1 MIMTHIVRKKLGA
14 GTRALLVALCVAFF
28 LFPIVW
34 LLETSLKLKI
44 DMFTLPPKWFGFKTT
59 IKNFTYVLTTMPVLT
74 WGKNSLLISLGTMI
88 LSLFLGV
95 PAGYAFSRVK
105 FKGRFA
111 LLMFFLLART
121 LPPVTLALP
130 FRVMMQSMGLFGTR
144 LSVILIDTIYDATF
158 TAWLMSGLFAS
169 IPEELEEAAI
179 IDGCTAFTAF
189 FRVILPLSLPGLV
202 TSALFAFIYSWNDFI
217 FAMTL
222 TSPKTATLPLG
233 MLSTS
238 GMLSV
243 GWTYMAAMGVF
254 AMLPVLL
261 LSLFLQKYYVSG
273 LTLGGVK

>member
-1 MIMTHIVRKKLGA
+1 MTHTIRKKA
-14 GTRALLVALCVAFF
+14 GMGIRGLLVALCVAFF

-44 DMFTLPPKWFGFKTT
+44 DMFTLPPQWFGFQTT
-59 IKNFTYVLTTMPVLT
+59 IKNFTYVLSTMPVLT
-74 WGKNSLLISLGTMI
+74 WGKNSLIISLGTMI
-88 LSLFLGV
+88 LSLILGV

-130 FRVMMQSMGLFGTR
+130 FRVMMQGMGLFGTR

>member
-1 MIMTHIVRKKLGA
+1 
-14 GTRALLVALCVAFF
+14 
-28 LFPIVW
+28 
-34 LLETSLKLKI
+34 
-44 DMFTLPPKWFGFKTT
+44 
-59 IKNFTYVLTTMPVLT
+59 
-74 WGKNSLLISLGTMI
+74 
-88 LSLFLGV
+88 
-95 PAGYAFSRVK
+95 
-105 FKGRFA
+105 
-111 LLMFFLLART
+111 MFFLLART

-130 FRVMMQSMGLFGTR
+130 FRVMMQNMGLFGTH
-144 LSVILIDTIYDATF
+144 LAVILIDTIYDATF

>member
-1 MIMTHIVRKKLGA
+1 MKMTHTIGKKTGM
-14 GTRALLVALCVAFF
+14 GIRGLLVALCVVFF

-34 LLETSLKLKI
+34 LLETSVKLKI
-44 DMFTLPPKWFGFKTT
+44 DMFTLPPQWLGFQTT
-59 IKNFTYVLTTMPVLT
+59 LKNFSYVLSTMPVLT
-74 WGKNSLLISLGTMI
+74 WGKNSLIISLGTMF
-88 LSLFLGV
+88 LSLILGV

-130 FRVMMQSMGLFGTR
+130 FRVMMQNMGLFGTH
-144 LSVILIDTIYDATF
+144 LAVILIDTIYDATF

>member
-1 MIMTHIVRKKLGA
+1 MKMTHTIRKKTGM
-14 GTRALLVALCVAFF
+14 GIRGLLVALCVVFF

-34 LLETSLKLKI
+34 LLETSVKLKI
-44 DMFTLPPKWFGFKTT
+44 DMFTLPPQWLGFQTT
-59 IKNFTYVLTTMPVLT
+59 LKNFSYVLSTMPVLT
-74 WGKNSLLISLGTMI
+74 WGKNSLIISLGTMF
-88 LSLFLGV
+88 LSLILGV

-273 LTLGGVK
+273 LTMGGVK

>member
-1 MIMTHIVRKKLGA
+1 MKMTHTIGKKTGM
-14 GTRALLVALCVAFF
+14 GIRGLLVALCVVFF

-34 LLETSLKLKI
+34 LLETSVKLKI
-44 DMFTLPPKWFGFKTT
+44 DMFTLPPQWLGFQTT
-59 IKNFTYVLTTMPVLT
+59 IKNFSYVLSNMPVIT
-74 WGKNSLLISLGTMI
+74 WGKNSLIISLGTML
-88 LSLFLGV
+88 LSLILGV

-273 LTLGGVK
+273 LTMGGVK

>member
-1 MIMTHIVRKKLGA
+1 MKMTHTIGKKTGM
-14 GTRALLVALCVAFF
+14 GIRGLLVALCVVFF

-34 LLETSLKLKI
+34 LLETSVKLKI
-44 DMFTLPPKWFGFKTT
+44 DMFTLPPQWLGFQTT
-59 IKNFTYVLTTMPVLT
+59 LKNFSYVLSTMPVLT
-74 WGKNSLLISLGTMI
+74 WGKNSLIISLGTMF
-88 LSLFLGV
+88 LSLILGV

-273 LTLGGVK
+273 LTMGGVK

>member
-1 MIMTHIVRKKLGA
+1 MKMTHTIRKKTGM
-14 GTRALLVALCVAFF
+14 GIRGLLVALCVVFF

-34 LLETSLKLKI
+34 LLETSVKLKI
-44 DMFTLPPKWFGFKTT
+44 DMFTLPPQWLGFQTT
-59 IKNFTYVLTTMPVLT
+59 LKNFSYVLSTMPVLT
-74 WGKNSLLISLGTMI
+74 WGKNSLIISLGTMF
-88 LSLFLGV
+88 LSLILGV

-130 FRVMMQSMGLFGTR
+130 FRVMMQNMGLFGTH
-144 LSVILIDTIYDATF
+144 LAVILIDTIYDATF

>member
-1 MIMTHIVRKKLGA
+1 MNMTHTTRKNLGQVL
-14 GTRALLVALCVAFF
+14 RILLVTLCVIFF
-28 LFPIVW
+28 LFPIIW

-44 DMFTLPPKWFGFKTT
+44 DMFTLPPKWIGFTMT
-59 IKNFTYVLTTMPVLT
+59 LKNFTYVLKTMPVLT
-74 WGKNSLLISLGTMI
+74 WGKNSLLISLGTMT
-88 LSLFLGV
+88 LSLVLGV

-105 FKGRFA
+105 FRGRFA
-111 LLMFFLLART
+111 LLIFFLLART

-130 FRVMMQSMGLFGTR
+130 FRVLMLNMGLFGTR

-169 IPEELEEAAI
+169 IPEDLEEAAI

-189 FRVILPLSLPGLV
+189 FKVILPLSLPGLV